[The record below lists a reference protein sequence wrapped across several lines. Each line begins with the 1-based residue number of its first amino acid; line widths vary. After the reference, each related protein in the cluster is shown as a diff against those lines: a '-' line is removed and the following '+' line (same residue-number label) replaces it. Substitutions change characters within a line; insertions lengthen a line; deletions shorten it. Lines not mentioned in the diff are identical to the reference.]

1 MSDVVIVK
9 NALADDEDVIKK
21 FVDYLSDKPK
31 IEVVQVVVPTID
43 DQKYDDEQDKEIAS
57 GIDGFDKLSDVEKV
71 ARLNWEKMLN
81 GLNTA
86 IVGELDAEGPF
97 SQKIYDNYEDK
108 KFEDEVEAYVER
120 WGAPT
125 KGHFEFFIK
134 TRTKTQGYFVPPG
147 RERESSLEIRKEL
160 NKPVDMENPDPKGV
174 FDYEGKPL
182 HITEKYPSKSKPLT
196 DSGPLQNLAQLA
208 MVKGGARK
216 LTSSFFKTMDIPKL
230 QIKYDPDDPNEQWL
244 EYDGELYD
252 INGVMKELFGF
263 DGGWEQYKKINR
275 EDLTRKRRTLKDGT
289 QVGPSVRVIHVAF
302 AFKEFRD
309 NFNPEDYKAVA
320 YITPGISAEDLP
332 EMRAYSCTIPSDND
346 IKKTSRYK
354 SLFNAATEQLAGK
367 LAKDPK
373 ELEEAALKQWKEQ
386 MSQLCTKNSFIDV
399 PSDVYKIAGQRT
411 AMFSS
416 TASSVGGIMA
426 MAMGTARETRREQT
440 SVQKDGKDISASK
453 GFKYT
458 YNQAFDFSFKVHEI
472 GEKLR
477 GLDIVD
483 AAGRPIYLKMTKVPV
498 EIKTPEGG
506 TRKGLSGTGG
516 YRTLD
521 KPEVEIDFMK
531 GKIPDILPFDGD
543 DAWTYKQSGK
553 LKGYRVDKSI
563 AREED
568 GAEKATG
575 FNISTSRAG
584 MPISARFMHGRF
596 VVFYIPKNGK
606 VYTDNEQRLLNR
618 LGIRSDTGLW
628 RMQGHHTK
636 YPATG
641 AWVDVNKVP
650 EPKAAL
656 HPRPGVTRTPAE
668 EEEHQEQGRKDAATE
683 KVIQSQEKKIKEIFS
698 GYVGSFGLNG
708 AQGQG
713 YQFLKKNEEGD
724 SKAQKIESILPEL
737 IKMAGRGRDRDARLA
752 TGSSNYEKVLENIPK
767 GDTEQVGNKASA
779 KKWAANYYNDLDE
792 AGFPNNRLLTRAL
805 DDVDDPGTS
814 QYVVSWR
821 LLEAQLMGLSAQ
833 FKTDEKIDKMIR
845 DALDKGSDPQVGAWL
860 SEVQGQLV
868 DPIDKAREYISA
880 NIISKLEFP
889 KSTLR
894 RPNLGN
900 PELED
905 VDLEEALHESTKEH
919 SEKIYSFIDKLIDE
933 CISEHKVR

>member
-320 YITPGISAEDLP
+320 YISPGIRDESLP
-332 EMRAYSCTIPSDND
+332 EVRAYSCTIPSDDD
-346 IKKTSRYK
+346 IKKTRRYK
-354 SLFNAATEQLAGK
+354 NLFNQAASQIAGK

-373 ELEEAALKQWKEQ
+373 EYEKAALEKWKEQ
-386 MSQLCTKNSFIDV
+386 MSKECTKNSFEDV

-416 TASSVGGIMA
+416 TASRLGGIMA

-458 YNQAFDFSFKVHEI
+458 YNQAFDYSFKVHEI

-477 GLDIVD
+477 NLDIVD
-483 AAGRPIYLKMTKVPV
+483 AKGQLIYLKMSKVAV
-498 EIKTPEGG
+498 DIKTPEGG
-506 TRKGLSGTGG
+506 TRKGLPGTGE

-521 KPEVEIDFMK
+521 KPEVEINLEDL
-531 GKIPDILPFDGD
+531 LPFDGE
-543 DAWTYKQSGK
+543 DAVTYKQSGN
-553 LKGYRVDKSI
+553 LKGYKVDKTI
-563 AREED
+563 VRAED
-568 GAEKATG
+568 GGKKATG
-575 FNISTSRAG
+575 YNISTARAG
-584 MPISARFMHGRF
+584 MPLSNNFMYDRF
-596 VVFYIPKNGK
+596 VVYYIPKNGK
-606 VYTDNEQRLLNR
+606 VFTDNEQRLLNR
-618 LGIRSDTGLW
+618 LGVRSDVGLW
-628 RMQGHHTK
+628 RLHGHGTK
-636 YPATG
+636 YPETG
-641 AWVDVNKVP
+641 AWIDLNKIP
-650 EPKAAL
+650 DPKASV

-698 GYVGSFGLNG
+698 GYVGAFGLDG

-713 YQFLKKNEEGD
+713 YRFLKKNEEGD
-724 SKAQKIESILPEL
+724 SKAQKIKSILPEL

-752 TGSSNYEKVLENIPK
+752 TGSSNYEKVLKNIPK
-767 GDTEQVGNKASA
+767 GDTIIGKIPDA
-779 KKWAANYYNDLDE
+779 KQWGSEYLEDLE
-792 AGFPNNRLLTRAL
+792 VLPNNILITQPMAM
-805 DDVDDPGTS
+805 DSGGVGS
-814 QYVVSWR
+814 YVISWR

-868 DPIDKAREYISA
+868 DPIDKAREYISV

-889 KSTLR
+889 KSTLG